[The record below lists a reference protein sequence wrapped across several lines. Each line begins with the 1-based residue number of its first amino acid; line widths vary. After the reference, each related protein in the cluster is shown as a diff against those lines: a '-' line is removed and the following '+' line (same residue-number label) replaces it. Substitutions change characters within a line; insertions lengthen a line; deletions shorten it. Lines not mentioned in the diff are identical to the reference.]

1 MNKIMTSKTRF
12 RYLAAFMIGS
22 FLLSGGVSSG
32 RAESVCD
39 HVTLSWLETQ
49 VPVPKD
55 AKLVFKKEQS
65 DLCEAVLS
73 IEGSLAPVYAGK
85 DFIVAGQLYKN
96 GVSITRITMSS
107 LSGLADAERKKA
119 KEKKAKAVEMRKTFF
134 KTHAADL
141 ADLVSL
147 SFAPG
152 GSSDRFLYV
161 ISDPACSHCKALLD
175 GLEEVAAETGL
186 ALKLI
191 IYPILG
197 EKSKTMTAHVI
208 CKHLGYGAYKT
219 LKKND
224 AATGCEKANQ
234 RIDTTF
240 DLLKKA
246 DIFFVPLV
254 VAQDGSWVVEGNDI
268 CSVRE
273 HLGLDPGSGENSG
286 GCQKA
291 QED

>member
-1 MNKIMTSKTRF
+1 MTFKTRF

-39 HVTLSWLETQ
+39 HVTLSWLQTQ

-55 AKLVFKKEQS
+55 AKLVFKKEQG

-73 IEGSLAPVYAGK
+73 IQGSLAPVYAGK

-186 ALKLI
+186 TLKLI

-197 EKSKTMTAHVI
+197 EKSKTMTTQVI
-208 CKHLGYGAYKT
+208 CKQLGYGAYKT
-219 LKKND
+219 LKRND
-224 AATGCEKANQ
+224 AVTGCEKANQ
-234 RIDTTF
+234 RINKTF

-291 QED
+291 QDD

>member
-1 MNKIMTSKTRF
+1 MTSKTRF
-12 RYLAAFMIGS
+12 RYLAAFMLGL
-22 FLLSGGVSSG
+22 FLLSGSVSSG

-39 HVTLSWLETQ
+39 HVTLSWLQTQ

-55 AKLVFKKEQS
+55 AKLVFKKEQG

-107 LSGLADAERKKA
+107 LSNLADAERKKS
-119 KEKKAKAVEMRKTFF
+119 KEKDARASELRKAFF
-134 KTHAADL
+134 KTHAAEL

-147 SFAPG
+147 NFAPG

-208 CKHLGYGAYKT
+208 CKQLGYGEYKT
-219 LKKND
+219 LKRND
-224 AATGCEKANQ
+224 AVTGCEKANQ
-234 RIDTTF
+234 RINNTF

-268 CSVRE
+268 CSVRK

>member
-1 MNKIMTSKTRF
+1 MTSKTRF
-12 RYLAAFMIGS
+12 RYLAAFMLGS

-39 HVTLSWLETQ
+39 HVTLSWLQTQ

-55 AKLVFKKEQS
+55 AKLVCKKEQG

-73 IEGSLAPVYAGK
+73 IQGSLAPVYAGK

-147 SFAPG
+147 NFSPG

-186 ALKLI
+186 TLKLI

-197 EKSKTMTAHVI
+197 EKSKTMTTQVI

-219 LKKND
+219 LKRND
-224 AATGCEKANQ
+224 AVTGCEKANQ
-234 RIDTTF
+234 RINKTF

-291 QED
+291 QDD